1 MSSGK
6 PCKPMQ
12 SFVCPAFVSS
22 SKFHNSSMLTY
33 ADARV
38 KQMMILTTINT
49 NVIGVSLHLKYVKV
63 VLLKIAVYQ
72 KNTY

>member
-1 MSSGK
+1 
-6 PCKPMQ
+6 
-12 SFVCPAFVSS
+12 
-22 SKFHNSSMLTY
+22 
-33 ADARV
+33 
-38 KQMMILTTINT
+38 MMILTTINT